1 LELWVP
7 EGRAEEVIVRVA
19 AVTTR
24 DRVADLV
31 WAGFAESATP
41 TVKLAVPVEVG
52 VPEMMPVLVF
62 RLRPAGRLPETKDH
76 V

>member
-1 LELWVP
+1 
-7 EGRAEEVIVRVA
+7 
-19 AVTTR
+19 
-24 DRVADLV
+24 LV

-62 RLRPAGRLPETKDH
+62 MLRPAGRLPETKDH
-76 V
+76 A